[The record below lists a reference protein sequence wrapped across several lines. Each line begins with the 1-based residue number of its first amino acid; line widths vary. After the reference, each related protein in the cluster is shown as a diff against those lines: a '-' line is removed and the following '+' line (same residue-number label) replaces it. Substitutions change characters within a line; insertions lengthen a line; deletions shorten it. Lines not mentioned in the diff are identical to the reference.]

1 MITSKMKP
9 IETLLP
15 AACKQNKEMESQ
27 PLSAEPDYSSSK
39 DSLGTL
45 LQPSVKSL
53 GDHVHLSS
61 STKRDHAEEKPIREL
76 LKESKDLQNDINII
90 FAELSD
96 LNRQVR
102 IDIDDFCHIG
112 VHSNTTIDNG
122 RSSEMK

>member
-1 MITSKMKP
+1 
-9 IETLLP
+9 
-15 AACKQNKEMESQ
+15 MESQ
-27 PLSAEPDYSSSK
+27 PPPAEPDYSSSK

-61 STKRDHAEEKPIREL
+61 STTTKEKPIHEL

-102 IDIDDFCHIG
+102 IDIDDFCRIG